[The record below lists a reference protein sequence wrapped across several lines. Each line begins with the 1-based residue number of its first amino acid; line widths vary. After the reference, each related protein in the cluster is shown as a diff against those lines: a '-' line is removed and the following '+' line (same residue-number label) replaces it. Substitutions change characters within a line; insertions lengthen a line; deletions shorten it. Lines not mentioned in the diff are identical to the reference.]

1 MSELSDKKI
10 IASWHTNADLWAK
23 AVQNEEV
30 ESRKLLTDQACVNAV
45 SDLTPQRVFDVGCGE
60 DWLARALSK
69 PGIEVF
75 GVDVVPELIEKAQ
88 RLGGGQFQVCSYEA
102 LANDHLQVDPFDTVI
117 CNFSLIGKEAVENLL
132 TALPQYL
139 NPQGSLVIPTLH
151 PLTSCGDQP
160 YCDGWRLGSWDGF
173 GPEFT
178 DPAPWYFRTIEF
190 WVRLLRESHFE
201 VRECREPA
209 HPKTHKPASII
220 FMSGRSA

>member
-139 NPQGSLVIPTLH
+139 NP
-151 PLTSCGDQP
+151 
-160 YCDGWRLGSWDGF
+160 
-173 GPEFT
+173 
-178 DPAPWYFRTIEF
+178 
-190 WVRLLRESHFE
+190 
-201 VRECREPA
+201 
-209 HPKTHKPASII
+209 
-220 FMSGRSA
+220 